1 MCFINLFWNVVAKA
15 NLYTVFF
22 TQDSIDMSSDEDC
35 TAVKSGFLLKKVS
48 QQCTVLE
55 VHNHFHYNFRGI

>member
-15 NLYTVFF
+15 NFYTVLF
-22 TQDSIDMSSDEDC
+22 TQDSIDVSSDEDC

-48 QQCTVLE
+48 QQCTVLK
-55 VHNHFHYNFRGI
+55 VNSSQGTQSFSL